1 MLGTSQH
8 PLVICC
14 PLPPPPNLRLRY
26 RLSQGHPPGSS
37 SPTTAPPTATP
48 PLFSSADLSEAEPL
62 MDITRVGRGFE
73 VDRISNLPCNVI
85 DNILKFLPVV
95 DAVRTSILSRAWQ
108 YKWLIEVDLRL
119 PSTFKGFGTLVTLD
133 LFLVDF
139 VAEEL
144 NKFISKCPM
153 LEDLWIF
160 STHKCGDLE
169 IDAPNLKSL
178 RLTGNYNS
186 VSFKTASPLL
196 VEISL
201 DGDFGMPRDPETFQ
215 DFETNEPL
223 PYLSNMVKILG
234 QLSSI
239 TKLEFSGSVLQYLA
253 SGGVP
258 QKLPNDLNHVRHLCF
273 PEIHFNCIPEVSCA
287 VCLIRSSPNLL
298 TLEIEINGLYG
309 WEPEMEFVK
318 LLLSAGTAVRML
330 EITQMHAE
338 PTEAAFKMFEE
349 LVTFPPASPD
359 ADFIF
364 SIHPNAT

>member
-26 RLSQGHPPGSS
+26 RLSQGHPPASS
-37 SPTTAPPTATP
+37 SPTTAPPTAIH
-48 PLFSSADLSEAEPL
+48 LSEAEPL

-85 DNILKFLPVV
+85 DNIFKFCL
-95 DAVRTSILSRAWQ
+95 
-108 YKWLIEVDLRL
+108 WLMRL

-153 LEDLWIF
+153 PEDLWIF
-160 STHKCGDLE
+160 SSHKCGDLE
-169 IDAPNLKSL
+169 IDAPNLKS
-178 RLTGNYNS
+178 
-186 VSFKTASPLL
+186 F
-196 VEISL
+196 
-201 DGDFGMPRDPETFQ
+201 RDPKTFQ

-239 TKLEFSGSVLQYLA
+239 TKLEFSGGVLQYLA
-253 SGGVP
+253 SGGMP
-258 QKLPNDLNHVRHLCF
+258 QKLPNDLNHVWHLCF

-298 TLEIEINGLYG
+298 TLEIETTSEFLKTQREREFPLNCLEYVKINGLYG

-364 SIHPNAT
+364 SVHPNAT